1 MIELFLVN
9 YNQPS
14 PSSLPVAM
22 VQLTDRSM
30 YPQQFFKVYRRFPNT
45 IQSQFNNIPS
55 YSNAAV
61 VQVHNQQQTSII
73 VQNSNEQQFTLQI
86 RRERQRRAMIDR
98 MVSLFDEDGLLYLSS
113 RKFANG
119 EDPVSGIF
127 N

>member
-9 YNQPS
+9 YNQPQSLQS

-30 YPQQFFKVYRRFPNT
+30 YPQQFFKVYRRFPAT

-61 VQVHNQQQTSII
+61 VQVHNQQQSSSII
-73 VQNSNEQQFTLQI
+73 VQNPNEQQFTLQI

-98 MVSLFDEDGLLYLSS
+98 MVSIFDEDGLFY
-113 RKFANG
+113 
-119 EDPVSGIF
+119 
-127 N
+127 

>member
-1 MIELFLVN
+1 
-9 YNQPS
+9 
-14 PSSLPVAM
+14 M